1 MDLRNML
8 PTRRFF
14 TPAIVFLILF
24 FSVNILVP
32 REYRVYILAII
43 LPIILIKLVIDLIKT
58 RKEDK
63 LNQTKNFWF
72 SVFSVV
78 VIIAM
83 MSVLYFG
90 TRG

>member
-1 MDLRNML
+1 ML